1 VAIAGLVLII
11 WGYGLARQMPTVVY
25 VPPTGLRHV
34 ALLLMLPVF
43 PLLLAAYMPGRIQA
57 VTRHPM
63 LLATKIWALAHLL
76 ANGMLHDLLLFGG
89 FLAWAIADRVSMKR
103 REQRPVPGAPPS
115 RYNDVIAVVA
125 GLGIYVWFVLMG
137 HAWLFGVSPA
147 GNYAVVR
154 FSGLVSDTKLASK
167 TAELTAWLDSKGIT
181 PIGQP
186 ELARYNPPWTLPFL
200 RRNEVIMTY

>member
-1 VAIAGLVLII
+1 MEILILGLAVFLGIHSISIVNVGWRNGVAAKLGEPTWQAIHAVVAIVGLVRII
-11 WGYGLARQMPTVVY
+11 WGYGLARQTPTVVY

-57 VTRHPM
+57 ATRHPM
-63 LLATKIWALAHLL
+63 LLATKTWALAHLL

-125 GLGIYVWFVLMG
+125 GLGIYVWFVSMG

-147 GNYAVVR
+147 G
-154 FSGLVSDTKLASK
+154 
-167 TAELTAWLDSKGIT
+167 
-181 PIGQP
+181 
-186 ELARYNPPWTLPFL
+186 
-200 RRNEVIMTY
+200 